1 MPRGLNK
8 VMIIGNLGHAPEL
21 RYTAGGQAVTSLSV
35 AVNRLGRDQAGT
47 RVEVTEWF
55 RVVAWER
62 LAETCAEYLTKGA
75 RVFVEGR
82 LQSRRHTGKD
92 GVERTIVEVV
102 ATDLLMLDTRPPA
115 VPAPASA
122 QPATAASPPEATA
135 VPPDWDDAGDEV
147 PF

>member
-21 RYTAGGQAVTSLSV
+21 RYTAGGQAVTTLSV
-35 AVNRLGRDQAGT
+35 AVDRLGRDQAGN

-102 ATDLLMLDTRPPA
+102 ASDLLMLDTRQA
-115 VPAPASA
+115 AAPAPPSA
-122 QPATAASPPEATA
+122 APSPPEATA
-135 VPPDWDDAGDEV
+135 APPDWDDTGDEV